1 MKRFILIALVV
12 LVVVVGVGLY
22 VFISSLDSVVKA
34 AVEQVG
40 SEATGTQ
47 VTLGEVEISPTSGH
61 GALRKFR
68 MTNPQGFA
76 AGDAFK
82 FDEVSVTIDLM
93 TIFSDPVVID
103 EVVINKP
110 EITYALGKS
119 SSNVDEIR
127 KNAETYAGAGEGGG
141 SSGGGGESGSGPRLV
156 IKNLYLRG
164 GEVAVSAPE
173 ITKDTLSAPLPDI
186 HLTDIGEDGR
196 GATPAEVVN
205 QAIAAIAGSVKQ
217 AVQSVDVDKLLQN
230 AGEMADEA
238 KKALEGAAGE
248 AGSAADEAGG
258 AAKGAVDEATEGLKK
273 LLE

>member
-1 MKRFILIALVV
+1 MKRFLLIALVV
-12 LVVVVGVGLY
+12 LVVVIGVGFY

-34 AVEQVG
+34 AVERIG
-40 SEATGTQ
+40 SEATGTR
-47 VTLGEVEISPTSGH
+47 VSLGEVEISPINGR

-76 AGDAFK
+76 EGDAFK

-93 TIFSDPVVID
+93 SVFSDPVVIN
-103 EVVINKP
+103 EVVIAKP

-127 KNAETYAGAGEGGG
+127 KNAETYAGSDDGSGGG
-141 SSGGGGESGSGPRLV
+141 SSAGESGEGRRF
-156 IKNLYLRG
+156 IIENLYLRDG
-164 GEVAVSAPE
+164 TVAVSAPGISTE
-173 ITKDTLSAPLPDI
+173 TLSAPLPDI

-196 GATPAEVVN
+196 GATPAEVVS
-205 QAIAAIAGSVKQ
+205 QALTAITGSVKQ
-217 AVQSVDVDKLLQN
+217 AAQSVDIDKLLQG
-230 AGEMADEA
+230 AGEMADDA

-248 AGSAADEAGG
+248 AGGAAEDAGD